1 MESKICIEISDDDE
15 EMLDNIQDS
24 LHLNRV
30 R

>member
-1 MESKICIEISDDDE
+1 MESKNCIEISDDDE

-24 LHLNRV
+24 LLLNKV

>member
-1 MESKICIEISDDDE
+1 MESKNCIEISDDDE